1 MTLFFLRFQDILT
14 FDGIQK
20 WQPCFYAL
28 PSEGVSNRGD
38 QNAAPLCSVGR
49 HTVSSLMFIQD
60 LWHGAVMV
68 ALNFPLLP
76 LGT

>member
-1 MTLFFLRFQDILT
+1 M

-28 PSEGVSNRGD
+28 PSERVRNRGD
-38 QNAAPLCSVGR
+38 QNAAPLRSVGR
-49 HTVSSLMFIQD
+49 HTVSGLMLIQD